1 MSAIDILAHM
11 EQIFQEEICKKKRT
25 DLSFFTWNLYLLVQP
40 NNFKTEFQKLNLRFS
55 INAI

>member
-25 DLSFFTWNLYLLVQP
+25 DLSFFT
-40 NNFKTEFQKLNLRFS
+40 
-55 INAI
+55 